1 MGHQKLR
8 EEKNCL
14 NCGHVVE
21 DRFCT
26 HCGQENLVI
35 HDTAFHLI
43 VHYFQDLFHYD
54 GRFWHTLRNL
64 FRKPGQVA
72 VEYIEGKR
80 RQNIEPVKLYVF
92 ASSVFFLL
100 LFIRVGSLDLV
111 QEQSPD
117 DPFAQRIQRLQMEK
131 ALVKGTPDTLH
142 INRLIA
148 SIHHQMDSLGIAR
161 DTSVSDFEITLLD
174 EAAIDTAGQEGF
186 GGWLQR
192 RLSEKWEEQQK
203 QHEGDEI
210 KATTA
215 FLDELFHKSPQLL
228 FFSLPFFA
236 LCLQLLYLG
245 RRKKN
250 YAEHFIFSTY
260 HYAFLFVVMIIYFLC
275 DMGLD
280 KMGES
285 FSEGVSVWMTSAT
298 VAYLATYLLLSMKR
312 FYGGRWRYLLVRYT
326 ILGFLFFLLMIVLFF
341 VFAFLTFLL

>member
-1 MGHQKLR
+1 MSHQKHR

-14 NCGHVVE
+14 NCGHAVE
-21 DRFCT
+21 DRYCS

-35 HDTAFHLI
+35 HDSAFHLV

-64 FRKPGQVA
+64 IRKPGLVA
-72 VEYIEGKR
+72 LEYIEGKR
-80 RQNIEPVKLYVF
+80 RQNIEPIKLYVF

-100 LFIRVGSLDLV
+100 LFLQVGSLDIY
-111 QEQSPD
+111 EESPD
-117 DPFAQRIQRLQMEK
+117 EDPIIERLSRLQQEMEAAKGSPDTIHVQRL
-131 ALVKGTPDTLH
+131 L
-142 INRLIA
+142 A
-148 SIHHQMDSLGIAR
+148 SIQHRMDSLGIAR
-161 DTSVSDFEITLLD
+161 DTTASDLEITLVD
-174 EAAIDTAGQEGF
+174 EEAIDTLGQNGFAG
-186 GGWLQR
+186 WIQR
-192 RLSEKWEEQQK
+192 RLLDKWEEQQK
-203 QHEGDEI
+203 QHQDDEM

-280 KMGES
+280 KIGGG
-285 FSEGVSVWMTSAT
+285 FSESVSPWMAT
-298 VAYLATYLLLSMKR
+298 GTIVYQATYLLLSMKR
-312 FYGGRWRYLLVRYT
+312 FYGGRWRYLILRYT
-326 ILGFLFFLLMIVLFF
+326 MLGFLFFLLMIVLFF
-341 VFAFLTFLL
+341 SFAFVTFLL

>member
-1 MGHQKLR
+1 MSHQKHR

-14 NCGHVVE
+14 NCGHAVE
-21 DRFCT
+21 DRYCS

-35 HDTAFHLI
+35 HDSAFHLV

-64 FRKPGQVA
+64 IRKPGLVA
-72 VEYIEGKR
+72 LEYIEGKR
-80 RQNIEPVKLYVF
+80 RQNIEPIKLYVF

-100 LFIRVGSLDLV
+100 LFLQVGSLDIS
-111 QEQSPD
+111 EESPD
-117 DPFAQRIQRLQMEK
+117 EDPIIERLSRLQQEMEAAKGSPDTIHVQRL
-131 ALVKGTPDTLH
+131 L
-142 INRLIA
+142 A
-148 SIHHQMDSLGIAR
+148 SIQHRMDSLGIAR
-161 DTSVSDFEITLLD
+161 DTTASDLEITLVD
-174 EAAIDTAGQEGF
+174 EEAIDTLGQNGFAG
-186 GGWLQR
+186 WIQR
-192 RLSEKWEEQQK
+192 RLLDKWEEQQK
-203 QHEGDEI
+203 QHQDDEM

-280 KMGES
+280 KIGGG
-285 FSEGVSVWMTSAT
+285 FSESVSPWMAT
-298 VAYLATYLLLSMKR
+298 GTIVYQATYLLLSMKR
-312 FYGGRWRYLLVRYT
+312 FYGGRWRYLILRYT
-326 ILGFLFFLLMIVLFF
+326 MLGFLFFLLMIVLFF
-341 VFAFLTFLL
+341 SFAFVTFLL